1 MKIDLLFTLFVSIL
15 AILLGYDSNW
25 KFFLGK
31 WSEEPDMLDG
41 LIVTVIFLVALFIY
55 GIIKGY
61 AKKKGFLRFI
71 SLYWGIS
78 GSIGLIAILMAP
90 IGKFALIV
98 IPIEILT
105 IVPTL
110 GLKYFFTTSS
120 NNDILYLVPIVSMI
134 SSWSAGAIGYLLGFL
149 IKKFTIER
157 FGVNA

>member
-1 MKIDLLFTLFVSIL
+1 MKIDLLFTLFISIS

-25 KFFLGK
+25 LLFLGK
-31 WSEEPDMLDG
+31 WGEPDMLNG
-41 LIVTVIFLVALFIY
+41 LIVTVIFLVALLIY
-55 GIIKGY
+55 GIVKGY
-61 AKKKGFLRFI
+61 TKKKGFLRFI

-98 IPIEILT
+98 LPIDILT

-120 NNDILYLVPIVSMI
+120 NNDTQYLVPLVSMI
-134 SSWSAGAIGYLLGFL
+134 SSWSAGALGYLLGFL
-149 IKKFTIER
+149 LKKFNIER
-157 FGVNA
+157 FGINA